1 MPGFKVYNKNM
12 RRIAVSFLF
21 LISLFPFIYS
31 QTVDSIRLE
40 QSGDL
45 IKVHYK
51 ILNSGTNQIFR
62 VSVLCSING
71 GLKSQ
76 LNSLSGDF
84 GENVIGGRDDYM
96 ILWDVL
102 KDIDDLTS
110 AEFFIRAELVKD
122 LSDKPTDNTFKSKI
136 KGKFHVLPGLEVPGP
151 KGGIRIGYSGN
162 YGISAQLVY
171 GKIPVIESFKNVDNE
186 GVSTS
191 MGVSLDLTKRIV
203 KTDSFQMH
211 LIGGF
216 VNHDIYFYWPGPPS
230 PVLWREGKD
239 GAEAGLL
246 LAFGR
251 ITGSLVIS
259 HFFANKTENGTEL
272 DIASP
277 VNCFATCVGICF

>member
-1 MPGFKVYNKNM
+1 M
-12 RRIAVSFLF
+12 RRIAASFLF
-21 LISLFPFIYS
+21 LISLFPIINS

-51 ILNSGTNQIFR
+51 ILNSNPNQIFR

-84 GENVIGGRDDYM
+84 GENVIGGRGDYL

-102 KDIDDLTS
+102 KDVEELTS
-110 AEFFIRAELVKD
+110 AEFFIKAELTKD
-122 LSDKPTDNTFKSKI
+122 LSSFSDNVDKTFRSRV
-136 KGKFHVLPGLEVPGP
+136 KGKLFIMGALEFPGP
-151 KGGIRIGYSGN
+151 KGGIRVGYSGN

-171 GKIPVIESFKNVDNE
+171 GKIPVIESFKNVNNE

-191 MGVSLDLTKRIV
+191 MGISLDLTKRIV

-216 VNHDIYFYWPGPPS
+216 VNHDIYFYWTGPPS
-230 PVLWREGKD
+230 AVLWREGKD

-251 ITGSLVIS
+251 ITGSLIIS
-259 HFFANKTENGTEL
+259 HFFANKIENGTEL

-277 VNCFATCVGICF
+277 VNYFTTCVGIRF